1 MPAAQ
6 RCGALWR
13 TARAAGCSV
22 PGLSGTGRL
31 ADDLYLLA
39 HHEQTG
45 VPHLQPRA
53 LGVGLAGGLLAELML
68 SGSVRLWRGVV
79 MPAGGNPPAD
89 GLARSVLGAVAGER
103 EHLPV
108 RDWLLFLAR
117 SAAGDVAGRLAADGY
132 LTRAGGRR
140 RWRGG
145 RWVPVDADTAFAPLV
160 RVKSALRTAGPL
172 PTQNAAL
179 GGLATA
185 CGLGHQLALWLPAD
199 AGRRLQEAVRDLHP
213 WLREL
218 IAATEATV
226 GAAVLSHRA

>member
-1 MPAAQ
+1 M
-6 RCGALWR
+6 
-13 TARAAGCSV
+13 

-53 LGVGLAGGLLAELML
+53 LGLGLAGGLLAELTL
-68 SGSVRLWRGVV
+68 PGTIRLWRGTIMLADGV
-79 MPAGGNPPAD
+79 PPAD
-89 GLARSVLGAVAGER
+89 DVARSVLDLVARER

-117 SAAGDVAGRLAADGY
+117 TATRDTADRLAADGY
-132 LTRAGGRR
+132 LTRAGRR
-140 RWRGG
+140 RPWRGG
-145 RWVPVDADTAFAPLV
+145 RWVPVDADSAFAPVV
-160 RVKSALRTAGPL
+160 RVKTALRTADPL
-172 PTQNAAL
+172 PVQNAAL

-185 CGLGHQLALWLPAD
+185 CGLGHQLSRWLPSGAD
-199 AGRRLQEAVRDLHP
+199 RRLDQAVRDLHP

-218 IAATEATV
+218 IAQTRATV
-226 GAAVLSHRA
+226 DAAVLSHRA

>member
-1 MPAAQ
+1 M
-6 RCGALWR
+6 
-13 TARAAGCSV
+13 

-68 SGSVRLWRGVV
+68 AGSIRLCRGTV
-79 MPAGGNPPAD
+79 MPADGIPPGDDA
-89 GLARSVLGAVAGER
+89 ARSALGLVVGER

-117 SAAGDVAGRLAADGY
+117 TATADVACRLAADGY
-132 LTRAGGRR
+132 LTRIGGRR
-140 RWRGG
+140 PWRGG
-145 RWVPVDADTAFAPLV
+145 RWVPVDADSAFAPLV

-172 PTQNAAL
+172 PVQNAAL

-185 CGLGHQLALWLPAD
+185 CGLGHHFALWLPPD
-199 AGRRLQEAVRDLHP
+199 AGRACRRRCAICIRGCGSRSPRPRPRWVLP
-213 WLREL
+213 CLRTGCETPGL
-218 IAATEATV
+218 NYQ
-226 GAAVLSHRA
+226 